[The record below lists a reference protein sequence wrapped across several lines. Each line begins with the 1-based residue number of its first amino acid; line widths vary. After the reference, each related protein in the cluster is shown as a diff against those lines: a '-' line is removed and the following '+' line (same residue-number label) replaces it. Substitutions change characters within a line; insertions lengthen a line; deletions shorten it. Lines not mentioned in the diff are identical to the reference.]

1 MTTSNTALPASSA
14 TSTSD
19 SAAITGTADQ
29 CPPPPST
36 TLHPSIISKAHQIL
50 SSKDDPPIS
59 EFWQNKYKREAQRN
73 WDVFYKLHT
82 TNFFKDRHWTDK
94 EFEELRGEDGAGT
107 GEGRTLLEVGCGVG
121 NFVFPL
127 IEQYPNLR
135 VIACDF
141 SKRAIDFVKSNPKF
155 TPERCTAFVCDLTTN
170 DLLDNVEENSVDIV
184 SMIFV
189 LSAIPPEKMEWA
201 LENVWKVLKPGGMI
215 LFRDYGLYDEAQLR
229 FKTGHKLEENLY
241 VRQDGTLAFYFNTE
255 LVKSLA
261 TTTGFEILENNYI
274 YKEIVNRKT
283 QVKMERVFLQG
294 RFRKPQK

>member
-1 MTTSNTALPASSA
+1 M
-14 TSTSD
+14 
-19 SAAITGTADQ
+19 
-29 CPPPPST
+29 
-36 TLHPSIISKAHQIL
+36 
-50 SSKDDPPIS
+50 
-59 EFWQNKYKREAQRN
+59 
-73 WDVFYKLHT
+73 
-82 TNFFKDRHWTDK
+82 
-94 EFEELRGEDGAGT
+94 
-107 GEGRTLLEVGCGVG
+107 GCGVG

-141 SKRAIDFVKSNPKF
+141 SKRAVDFVKSNPKF

-283 QVKMERVFLQG
+283 QIKMERVFLQG